1 MKESNIRLKVGENL
15 KILIK
20 ESAAKTQEEFA
31 FEFGID
37 IRTVGRWVNEGI
49 GKVDL
54 IGDIAEYFGVD
65 IKFFF
70 EGKRKVVTTKTTI
83 ISLLT
88 LPTLIKTC
96 LIIPL

>member
-31 FEFGID
+31 FDFGID

-70 EGKRKVVTTKTTI
+70 EDPEENRKKLK
-83 ISLLT
+83 SENNDQS
-88 LPTLIKTC
+88 
-96 LIIPL
+96 